1 MNIKQLMRK
10 MRHERF
16 IESYID
22 ALRWESLNAM
32 MMAST
37 TQWNDDVVALLD
49 NNAKLIR
56 KYETR
61 RRWLKV

>member
-10 MRHERF
+10 MRHEKF

-22 ALRWESLNAM
+22 SLRWESLNAM
-32 MMAST
+32 MMASA
-37 TQWNDDVVALLD
+37 TQWNDDVVNLLD

>member
-1 MNIKQLMRK
+1 MNIKQVFRK
-10 MRHERF
+10 MRHEKY

-32 MMAST
+32 MMASA
-37 TQWNDDVVALLD
+37 TQWNDDIVNLLN

-56 KYETR
+56 KYENR

>member
-10 MRHERF
+10 MRHEKF

-22 ALRWESLNAM
+22 SLRWESLNAM
-32 MMAST
+32 MMASAT
-37 TQWNDDVVALLD
+37 SWNNDIVKLLD

>member
-10 MRHERF
+10 MRHEKF

-22 ALRWESLNAM
+22 SLRWESLNAM
-32 MMAST
+32 MMASA
-37 TQWNDDVVALLD
+37 TQWNDDVVNLLN